1 MFRPNYGKEEIA
13 AVTGVLTSGWI
24 GLGPK
29 TEEFEKRFAAYVGA
43 PFAVA
48 VNSATAAL
56 HLALLAAGIGKGDE
70 VIVPSLTFVSTAH
83 AVLYVG
89 AKPVFADV
97 EKDTLCL
104 SPEDTARKI
113 TKRTRAI
120 IPVHYGGHPAD
131 MDAFGKLAKKHNLV
145 IIEDA
150 SHACGSVYHG
160 KKIGSVSPFTCFSF
174 HAVKNLATGDGGMIT
189 VKDKDTAHHLRR
201 LRWVGINKDT
211 WDRLEKVSEKGEES
225 YRGYGW
231 YYEVE
236 ELGYK
241 CHMND
246 ITAAIGL
253 VQLRKLDASN
263 TMRRSLAERYTREL
277 GKLSEITCPTIRSGM
292 VSAQHNYVI
301 RCNKRDKLHLYL
313 RSRGVSSGVHYL
325 PIHLQPF
332 YKKLFPKTKLTV
344 TETEWGHLLTLPLYP
359 DLTHRELDY
368 IIKCIREFYMNNYTF
383 LAFTQ
388 IPRQRSSLVFGN
400 STPKNL
406 KIIKVGITRT
416 YNRLKTIA

>member
-1 MFRPNYGKEEIA
+1 MSSNQTFIPVFRPNYGKEEIA
-13 AVTGVLTSGWI
+13 AVTEVLKSGWI

-29 TEEFEKRFAAYVGA
+29 TEEFETRFAAYVDA

-56 HLALLAAGIGKGDE
+56 HLALLASGIGKGDE

-120 IPVHYGGHPAD
+120 IPVHYGGNPAD
-131 MDAFGKLAKKHNLV
+131 MDAFGNLAKKHDLV

-150 SHACGSVYHG
+150 SHACGSIYHG
-160 KKIGSVSPFTCFSF
+160 KKIGSISPFTCFSF

-189 VKDKDTAHHLRR
+189 VKDKKTADHLKK

-211 WDRLEKVSEKGEES
+211 WNRLEQVSKKGKDS
-225 YRGYGW
+225 YRVYGW

-246 ITAAIGL
+246 ITAALGL
-253 VQLRKLDASN
+253 VQLQKLDAGN
-263 TMRRSLAERYTREL
+263 ATRRELANRYTRAL
-277 GKLSEITCPTIRSGM
+277 GKLPHSMCPTVRPGI

-301 RCNKRDKLHLYL
+301 RCKYRDKLHTYL
-313 RSRGVSSGVHYL
+313 RDRGISSGVHYM
-325 PIHLQPF
+325 PIHLQP
-332 YKKLFPKTKLTV
+332 YYRRLYPNTRLPV
-344 TETEWGHLLTLPLYP
+344 TETEWKNLLTLPLYP
-359 DLTHRELDY
+359 QLKIKEQNY
-368 IIKCIREFYMNNYTF
+368 IINCIKKFYH
-383 LAFTQ
+383 L
-388 IPRQRSSLVFGN
+388 
-400 STPKNL
+400 
-406 KIIKVGITRT
+406 
-416 YNRLKTIA
+416 